1 MSRLIRKLRKT
12 QSEVAIE
19 NNGPPS
25 TDVTFKSHKTQSFQL
40 KRSLTAFEEED
51 PSSLKTSDSNDPIV
65 LVKQGE
71 LAELI
76 MQIDGMQLS
85 LKFQDEKGFTLL
97 HYAVEFNQI
106 PIVQYLLNSEIDIN
120 QVDAEGNSP
129 LHVAIKHSSMEA
141 MKCLLQRK
149 DIDTTILNNE
159 TESPFHTA
167 VRYGSPEL
175 VRAYM
180 NCDTVDYFVKGRRGR
195 IAFHLAAELD
205 RHEIVEVIL
214 EFAKRTE
221 CNCKQ
226 TGAFRLCAKDDD
238 ELTPLH
244 LAARC
249 GSARCLDVMIA
260 HAQTVGYPVEKV
272 LSFLDDE
279 NSTPLHSAVDAGY
292 TEVVEVL
299 MKYGASPIA
308 MKEGQ
313 PSPLHLAAFLGS
325 ISVLQALGKHCTL
338 EHLDLANSDGR
349 TPLHIAA
356 FSSRNV
362 ECVQY
367 FIDRGCDLN
376 HQDIVNK
383 GTPLLAAVS
392 SGALASI
399 KVLLK
404 HGADPLLQL
413 DDGCNALQLAIKK
426 GRRSIITELLSHP
439 SVSELVTACNNEGL
453 NALHY
458 AITNNLTDLAQDIV
472 EKKQVCCCTKTK
484 ENNNILH
491 LAAAGGNPR
500 MMSLFLSLPESFNL
514 VNELNNCGGTPLHV
528 AAGHGHLKCVELLLD
543 KGAMIH
549 RCHAGFSPFM
559 FACAKGFSC
568 VAKVLLEAHPFQL
581 NWTNDDG
588 NSALHVASKCGH
600 PGVVR
605 MLLDAGESIIH
616 NEDNES
622 FLDIAIKNGSKEIA
636 LVAVQHERW
645 EECLQLISP
654 NRPSPMLSLVER
666 LPDVA
671 RVVLDR
677 SLTSSSLNA
686 EHSDYW
692 IRYDF
697 QFLMERFAHRHMGHR
712 VESIESKLY
721 DNISMKGPQ
730 RVIVSDQK
738 RNPLAILRSMLHYRR
753 LVCLTHPVL
762 VQFLRYKWQLYGKK
776 FLLFRLF
783 LALLLVILLSVYI
796 GQSTP
801 PRHFP
806 TDVKA
811 ADTSNFNA
819 SEAKTAS
826 KGLRIAI
833 LLVCSLEAL
842 TWTLSFFFFVKLRA
856 AIAQIVP
863 VVLFGTI
870 SIVTIYVFL
879 LPSDPVWEAG
889 VVSIITTWLYFICLV
904 QFYEGIGI
912 YVIMLLEV
920 TYSLLKVIIFA
931 VLIFVAFGL
940 ALFVLIGEMSQYS
953 TPGRAMFTV
962 LASMV
967 EGIATE
973 GILERDTMGMLSY
986 RGLTY
991 IVIIVMTFLLPVIM
1005 INLFIGLAVG
1015 DIEKVRENATVTQ
1028 RQLQIA
1034 LYSFVDPLL
1043 SVFCDKSVNKEYI
1056 IITPNTHKYLN
1067 TRWLRWIWLLWKSSV
1082 SAVNIVESTNEDDDK
1097 YIEQEVRI
1105 AKMQASMVE
1114 MESQLHML
1122 MEQQQKQMEATNN
1135 ILSLLRERADFIKE
1149 L

>member
-1 MSRLIRKLRKT
+1 MSKLIRKLRKT
-12 QSEVAIE
+12 QSEVALE
-19 NNGPPS
+19 DHDPS
-25 TDVTFKSHKTQSFQL
+25 PAAIAFKSHKPHSFQL
-40 KRSLTAFEEED
+40 KRTFTAFEEED
-51 PSSLKTSDSNDPIV
+51 LASLQTNDSNDPI
-65 LVKQGE
+65 LLIKRGE
-71 LAELI
+71 LAELM
-76 MQIDGMQLS
+76 MQIDGLQLS

-97 HYAVEFNQI
+97 HYAAEFNQI
-106 PIVQYLLNSEIDIN
+106 PIIQYLLNSAVDIN
-120 QVDAEGNSP
+120 QVDAEGNAP
-129 LHVAIKHSSMEA
+129 LHVAIKNGFIEA
-141 MKCLLQRK
+141 MKCLLERK
-149 DIDTTILNNE
+149 DIDSSVLNNE
-159 TESPFHTA
+159 MESPFHTA

-175 VRAYM
+175 VREYM
-180 NCDTVDYFVKGRRGR
+180 SHDTVDYFVKGRRGR

-214 EFAKRTE
+214 EFAKRAQCT
-221 CNCKQ
+221 CKQ
-226 TGAFRLCAKDDD
+226 SGAFRLCAKDDD

-244 LAARC
+244 LAARS

-260 HAQTVGYPVEKV
+260 HAQSVGYPVEKI

-299 MKYGASPIA
+299 MKYGASPTV

-325 ISVLQALGKHCTL
+325 ISVLKALGKHCTL
-338 EHLDLANSDGR
+338 EQLEIQNSEGR
-349 TPLHIAA
+349 VALQIAA

-367 FIDRGCDLN
+367 FIDQGCDVN
-376 HQDIVNK
+376 HQDTFNK
-383 GTPLLAAVS
+383 TTPLLAAVC
-392 SGALASI
+392 SGALASV

-404 HGADPLLQL
+404 HGANPLLQL

-426 GRRSIITELLSHP
+426 GRRSIINELLSHP
-439 SVSELVTACNNEGL
+439 SAKELIAACNNEGL

-458 AITNNLTDLAQDIV
+458 AITNNLLDLAQDIV
-472 EKKQVCCCTKTK
+472 HKKQVCCYTKTK
-484 ENNNILH
+484 DNNNILH
-491 LAAAGGNPR
+491 LAASGGNPR
-500 MMSLFLSLPESFNL
+500 MLSLFLSLPESFNL
-514 VNELNNCGGTPLHV
+514 VNEGNSYGGTPLHF

-559 FACAKGFSC
+559 FACSKGFSD
-568 VAKVLLEAHPFQL
+568 VAKVLLDAHPFQL

-588 NSALHVASKCGH
+588 DSALHVASKCGNAA
-600 PGVVR
+600 VVK
-605 MLLDAGESIIH
+605 MLLDSGESVIH
-616 NEDNES
+616 NEDYES
-622 FLDIAIKNGSKEIA
+622 FLDIAIKNVNKEIA

-645 EECLQLISP
+645 EECLQLVSP
-654 NRPSPMLSLVER
+654 NLPSPMLSLVER

-671 RVVLDR
+671 RVVLDCC
-677 SLTSSSLNA
+677 LTTSSLHA
-686 EHSDYW
+686 EHCDYW
-692 IRYDF
+692 VRYDF
-697 QFLMERFAHRHMGHR
+697 QFLVERFSNMRMGNR

-721 DNISMKGPQ
+721 DNVSMKGP
-730 RVIVSDQK
+730 RREIVSDQK

-762 VQFLRYKWQLYGKK
+762 VQFLKYKWQLYGKK
-776 FLLFRLF
+776 FLFFRLL
-783 LALLLVILLSVYI
+783 LALLLVVLLSAYI
-796 GQSTP
+796 GSSTP

-806 TDVKA
+806 TDIN
-811 ADTSNFNA
+811 ADDAYNFTA
-819 SEAKTAS
+819 LEGKTAS

-833 LLVCSLEAL
+833 LLLCSLEAVS
-842 TWTLSFFFFVKLRA
+842 WTISIYCFVKLRA
-856 AIAQIVP
+856 AIAQILP
-863 VVLFGTI
+863 VILFGTS
-870 SIVTIYVFL
+870 SIVTMYIFL

-889 VVSIITTWLYFICLV
+889 VISIITTWLYFICMV

-920 TYSLLKVIIFA
+920 TYSLLRVIIFA

-940 ALFVLIGEMSQYS
+940 ALFVLIGEISQYS

-973 GILERDTMGMLSY
+973 GILERDAMGMLSY

-991 IVIIVMTFLLPVIM
+991 ITIIVMTFLLPVIM

-1034 LYSFVDPLL
+1034 LYSFVDPVL
-1043 SVFCDKSVNKEYI
+1043 SLFCAQSVNKEYI
-1056 IITPNTHKYLN
+1056 IMTPNRHKYLN
-1067 TRWLRWIWLLWKSSV
+1067 TRWLRWIWLLWRSSV
-1082 SAVNIVESTNEDDDK
+1082 SAVNIVENSNEDDDR

-1105 AKMQASMVE
+1105 AKMQASMAE
-1114 MESQLHML
+1114 MENQLHML
-1122 MEQQQKQMEATNN
+1122 MEQQQKQMEATNS
-1135 ILSLLRERADFIKE
+1135 ILSLLRERADFTKE